1 MKKLF
6 LSAALLL
13 VCCSLC
19 LGCNNKNI
27 GGNKSV
33 VIIKTLRPNQGD
45 FEFERSCDYTVDA
58 NYYPDIDAIVCELF
72 NIGTANVYV
81 VDTSGDVV
89 DKQTVYTDNPTE
101 VVVST
106 KLCNAAF
113 YLVVESD
120 FVYAEG
126 YLN

>member
-1 MKKLF
+1 MRKLF
-6 LSAALLL
+6 LLATLLF
-13 VCCSLC
+13 VCCCLC
-19 LGCNNKNI
+19 YGCNNKKME
-27 GGNKSV
+27 GNKSV
-33 VIIKTLRPNQGD
+33 VIIKTLRPSQGD

-72 NIGTANVYV
+72 NIGTSNVYV
-81 VDTSGDVV
+81 VDMSGDVV
-89 DKQTVYTDNPTE
+89 DKQTVSTDNPVE

-106 KLCNAAF
+106 KLCDGTF
-113 YLVVESD
+113 YLVIESD